1 MKREH
6 PSSKLSV
13 VRDAVD
19 VVVRRL
25 SALPPSPE
33 IDELRKKAEG
43 FRREAEGWS
52 SAPPTA
58 EDRERL
64 MKLVLKIHVE
74 VTKAEREVA
83 EPK

>member
-6 PSSKLSV
+6 PSTKLSV
-13 VRDAVD
+13 VRDAID
-19 VVVRRL
+19 VVLRRL

-52 SAPPTA
+52 SAPPAA
-58 EDRERL
+58 EVRERL

-74 VTKAEREVA
+74 VAKLEREIA